1 MKLILVLGILV
12 LIEGAA
18 IAILAAA
25 LIKAKRAARALD
37 PVDVLPM
44 FHIKAEVRQPQGKD
58 WEVVE
63 DVIQYEDDIRAEKYR
78 EAWA

>member
-18 IAILAAA
+18 IGILTAA
-25 LIKAKRAARALD
+25 LIKSKRAARALD

-44 FHIKAEVRQPQGKD
+44 FRVKTEVRQPKAKE

-63 DVIQYEDDIRAEKYR
+63 DAIQYEDDIRAGKYR

>member
-25 LIKAKRAARALD
+25 LIRAKRTARALD

-44 FHIKAEVRQPQGKD
+44 FHIKAEVRQPHEKD
-58 WEVVE
+58 WEVV
-63 DVIQYEDDIRAEKYR
+63 DAIQCEDDIRAEKYR